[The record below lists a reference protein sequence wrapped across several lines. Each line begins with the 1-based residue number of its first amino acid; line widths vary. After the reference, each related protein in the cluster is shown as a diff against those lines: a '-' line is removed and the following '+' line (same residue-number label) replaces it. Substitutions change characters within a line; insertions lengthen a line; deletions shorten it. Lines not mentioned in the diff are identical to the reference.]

1 MFRFILLFFLTISS
15 VAVNA
20 GVAGVAGVN
29 DTLSEGNTQNF
40 KKFLDTVRIKAL
52 KKGISSAT
60 LDRAFKGL
68 TPDPKIIKY
77 DRNQAEF
84 TLNFW
89 RYMNSRVSETRLS
102 KGRIKLDENRTLL
115 DNVHQKYGIPPS
127 ILVAF
132 WGLETN
138 YGKHVGKMNLVR
150 SLATLSFDLR
160 RRAFFTRELLILLK
174 LIDQGKLPLNVEGSW
189 AGAMG
194 NLQFMPSNVAAYA
207 IDADKNGVLNL
218 WGGRQDIFHSGSNFL
233 KNIGWRRGERWG
245 DEVKVAADFK
255 SSLANLKVKKTVQA
269 WQNLGVV
276 RADGKDFSASLLK
289 RKASLILPMGHKG
302 PAFLVYR
309 NFRTI
314 LRWNR
319 SILYALSVGHLSDR
333 LQAKRTLF
341 AQPIAEPSLNRD
353 DIKLIQTVLKQLG
366 FDAGGADGIP
376 GAKTRAAVRNYQRA
390 NGLAI
395 DGYVGYQLLQ
405 KLRKQRRGD

>member
-1 MFRFILLFFLTISS
+1 MLRFIFFFIFTISAWS
-15 VAVNA
+15 SLAFHA
-20 GVAGVAGVN
+20 D
-29 DTLSEGNTQNF
+29 DTLSVDNAQTFEI
-40 KKFLDTVRIKAL
+40 FLNSIRVKAIKQ
-52 KKGISSAT
+52 GISSAT
-60 LDRAFKGL
+60 LDRAFTGL
-68 TPDPKIIKY
+68 TPNPKIIQY

-89 RYMNSRVSETRLS
+89 RYMNSRVSSNRLQ
-102 KGRIKLDENRTLL
+102 KGKIKFKENQTLL
-115 DNVHQKYGIPPS
+115 NRVHKKYGVPPS

-160 RRAFFTRELLILLK
+160 RRDFFTSELLILLK
-174 LIDQGKLPLNVEGSW
+174 LIDQEKIPFDVEGSW

-207 IDADKNGVLNL
+207 IDKDKDGKLDL
-218 WGGRQDIFHSGSNFL
+218 WDSKADIFHSGSNFL
-233 KNIGWRRGERWG
+233 KHIGWRKGERWG
-245 DEVKVAADFK
+245 DEVKISTDFEF
-255 SSLANLKVKKTVQA
+255 SLASLKIKKTVQE

-276 RADGKDFSASLLK
+276 RANGDDFSNPLQMASLV
-289 RKASLILPMGHKG
+289 LPMGYKG

-333 LQAKRTLF
+333 LNGKPVLF
-341 AQPIAEPSLNRD
+341 VEPATEPSLSRN
-353 DIKLIQTVLKQLG
+353 DIQIIQATLNELG

-376 GAKTRAAVRNYQRA
+376 GPKTRAAARDYQRA
-390 NGLAI
+390 NNLPV
-395 DGYVGYQLLQ
+395 DGYIGYQLLQ
-405 KLRKQRRGD
+405 SLQQRHGY

>member
-1 MFRFILLFFLTISS
+1 MFRFILFFILTIS
-15 VAVNA
+15 ALPA
-20 GVAGVAGVN
+20 FAFHTD
-29 DTLSEGNTQNF
+29 DTLDADNAQSF
-40 KKFLDTVRIKAL
+40 KTFLGTIRVKAI

-68 TPDPKIIKY
+68 TPDPKIIKF

-89 RYMNSRVSETRLS
+89 RYINSRVSEKRLT
-102 KGRIKLDENRTLL
+102 KGRVKLEENQILL
-115 DNVHQKYGIPPS
+115 NNVYQKYGVPPS

-138 YGKHVGKMNLVR
+138 YGKNVGKMNLVR

-160 RRAFFTRELLILLK
+160 RRGFFTRELLILLE
-174 LIDQGKLPLNVEGSW
+174 LIDQGKLPLSVKGSW

-207 IDADKNGVLNL
+207 IDADENGILNL
-218 WGGRQDIFHSGSNFL
+218 WGGLKDIFHSGSNFL
-233 KNIGWRRGERWG
+233 KNIGWHRGERWG
-245 DEVKVAADFK
+245 DEVKVAVDFK
-255 SSLANLKVKKTVQA
+255 SSLANLKIKKTVET

-276 RADGKDFSASLLK
+276 RADGKGFSASLLK

-333 LQAKRTLF
+333 LQEKRTLI
-341 AQPIAEPSLNRD
+341 AKPITEPSLNRD
-353 DIKLIQTVLKQLG
+353 DIKLIQTALKQLG
-366 FDAGGADGIP
+366 FDAGDADGIP
-376 GAKTRAAVRNYQRA
+376 GSKTRAAVRDYQRA
-390 NGLAI
+390 NGLPI

-405 KLRKQRRGD
+405 NLHKQRRGH